1 MRDVRRVKWF
11 VRDLGQ
17 KFAPRLLLGVL
28 ARRSWLHEPEI
39 ALLPLLAPRSLTAI
53 DAGANKGVYLHH
65 LSRSF
70 DRVVAFEPLPA
81 LARYLKRA
89 APRNSKVHPVALS
102 DHEGEAELCLPA
114 GFNELGSIEPGH
126 TVAAAGTGDGGAV
139 EVHRVRTSPLDSY
152 GLERVGLLKIDVE
165 GHELAVLAGARRL
178 IADWRP
184 VVMVEVEERHRTGG
198 VAAVHRFFAE
208 QDYDGFFLDG
218 DRLRPLQEFDPARDQ
233 NTQALSQSVK
243 VGRYINNFIFIHQSW
258 STERVA
264 EINRWLKLRAPVSPP
279 TGRLGEVIASARRL
293 LGGARVAMPR
303 PRV

>member
-1 MRDVRRVKWF
+1 MHSSRRLKWF

-17 KFAPRLLLGVL
+17 RLAPRLLLAVL

-39 ALLPLLAPRSLTAI
+39 ALLPLLAPRGLTAV

-65 LSRSF
+65 LCRSF
-70 DRVVAFEPLPA
+70 DSVVAFEPLPA
-81 LARYLKRA
+81 LAHYLKRA
-89 APRNSKVHPVALS
+89 APRNAKVHSVALS
-102 DHEGEAELCLPA
+102 DHEGEAELSLPA

-126 TVAAAGTGDGGAV
+126 TDATAETGSSAGI
-139 EVHRVRTSPLDSY
+139 EVHRVCTSALDSY

-165 GHELAVLAGARRL
+165 GHELAVLEGARRL

-184 VVMVEVEERHRTGG
+184 VVMVEVEERHRSGG

-208 QDYDGFFLDG
+208 QGYDGFFLDAE
-218 DRLRPLQEFDPARDQ
+218 RLRPMQDFDAARDQ

-243 VGRYINNFIFIHQSW
+243 VGRYINNFIFIHRSW
-258 STERVA
+258 SAERVA
-264 EINRWLKLRAPVSPP
+264 EINRWLASRTPASPP
-279 TGRLGEVIASARRL
+279 SGRLGEAIASGRRL
-293 LGGARVAMPR
+293 LRGSRVAVPR